1 MTSEYEPKVNT
12 HIEGESL
19 VTEEEAATR
28 SLLPWDGVFD
38 YERALE
44 EIATEEEDEWDF
56 PEGTTCNPDAPEECE
71 SCQ

>member
-44 EIATEEEDEWDF
+44 EIEDAYEDDF
-56 PEGTTCNPDAPEECE
+56 LIGATCNPDDPEECE